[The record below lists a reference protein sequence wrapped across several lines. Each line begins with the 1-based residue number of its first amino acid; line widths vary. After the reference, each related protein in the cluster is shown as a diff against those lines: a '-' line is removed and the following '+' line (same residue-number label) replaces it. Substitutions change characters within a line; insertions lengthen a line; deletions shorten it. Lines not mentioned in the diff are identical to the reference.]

1 MKTFKCNQCGE
12 DIERAGAWGRPNQY
26 RCLECQ
32 RLNSKIRLIRNKQ
45 AIKPKPYGK
54 EK

>member
-12 DIERAGAWGRPNQY
+12 DIEREGAFSRPYQY
-26 RCLECQ
+26 RCMKCQ
-32 RLNSKIRLIRNKQ
+32 RFNAKIKLIKNKR
-45 AIKPKPYGK
+45 IVKPYGK